1 VNVSDQER
9 ALKALVDEYRDGECR
24 RILAQAQQ
32 ECDAVLAEAHREA
45 RRRVH
50 EAAGQE
56 RERAESRIRAAQ
68 AEVQTQR
75 RRYRQRA
82 SVALLEAGWDR
93 LQAELLRRWQVS
105 ALRKA
110 WVDDVLRQGLAQL
123 SHGGWV
129 IAHPESWPEEE
140 QRALRE
146 SVAAGLGEAPRLE
159 ADPEVQAGLRITSGG
174 TSLDATVA
182 GLLGDREAV
191 EARLLALIEEV
202 KGS

>member
-1 VNVSDQER
+1 VNVSDQEK

-24 RILAQAQQ
+24 RILARAEQ
-32 ECDAVLAEAHREA
+32 ECDTVLTEAHREA

-50 EAAGQE
+50 EVVGQE

-93 LQAELLRRWQVS
+93 LEAELLRRWQVS
-105 ALRKA
+105 ALRKP
-110 WVDDVLRQGLAQL
+110 WVDGVVRQGLAQL
-123 SHGGWV
+123 PAGGWV
-129 IAHPESWPEEE
+129 IAHPAPWPEGE
-140 QRALRE
+140 QQALSE

-159 ADPEVQAGLRITSGG
+159 ADADVQAGLRITSGG

-182 GLLGDREAV
+182 GLLGDRGAV
-191 EARLLALIEEV
+191 EARLLALFEEAE
-202 KGS
+202 GT